1 MKRSLYRRMIMEQA
15 VDSLGHFFVSW
26 ITAVLPLKLYE
37 KHPRIERKNHPLF
50 PGAVPKVHRRQ
61 EPAFFHPFAGGT
73 SLFFHGKNR
82 QSKQKTVSVYVLS
95 TNGVYRQHNRCS
107 PPARCVTGI
116 NTFAEKAGS
125 PLSLYNRTRHPME
138 ILYGKCRTDG
148 NIIPDR

>member
-61 EPAFFHPFAGGT
+61 ETGLLSSIRRRHKPLLSRQKPAIQAKDCKRICP
-73 SLFFHGKNR
+73 
-82 QSKQKTVSVYVLS
+82 
-95 TNGVYRQHNRCS
+95 QHKWRP
-107 PPARCVTGI
+107 PPAQPVFTASTMCDGHQHICRKGRITPVAIQSDKTSDGDPVR
-116 NTFAEKAGS
+116 EMSDGRQ
-125 PLSLYNRTRHPME
+125 YHTR
-138 ILYGKCRTDG
+138 
-148 NIIPDR
+148 